1 VRALTGTWR
10 KRRLPVWVAKQQLL
24 LVDADPASVRVLEV
38 SLKKAGFSVTTATD
52 GLDALAKLEL
62 SSPDLVL
69 TDTRLPRIDGY
80 ELVRRI
86 KEMPDL
92 VNVPVVFLTSQKA
105 VEDKIRGLELG
116 VEDYLTKPI
125 FVRELIARVHLLLTR
140 RTHQRVATVAP
151 GSRRSKLSGDLA
163 DMGVV
168 DLLQTFEMGRKSGV
182 ARLHSGP
189 HEAIIYFREGKV
201 VDAEHGRLVGE
212 EAVYRCLIWTGGTFD
227 VDFMPI
233 DHQEVILTSTQ
244 GLLMEGMRRVDEWGR
259 LCEQLPPLETV
270 FVVDSA
276 QLAER
281 LNEIPDELNGIL
293 RLFDGHKTLLDVVDE
308 SPFEDLSTL
317 GTVTKLFF
325 EGLLIVAEPPPA
337 VEPFVPAHE
346 QEVVPSLSRPPE
358 GTSWRP
364 PAPAISMAP
373 EKPSLSQMSE
383 RERLSL
389 PEPSPGLA
397 GSAELASNIEA
408 PLGGDASEL
417 EAAPLRKL
425 SSPVTRRGVAPP
437 AEAPEYRPPSDPAP
451 ARFVSSEEQRAEA
464 ARSRNAALEGTPRPS
479 ASASRTPERPAA
491 EPKQRPRVDED
502 SMKLSLT
509 EEMSLLSKLR
519 GATEAQAAAPESDV
533 PLTRAASPDA
543 LGVRGLSP
551 APLPPDLAELQAEA
565 DELAPVPRADSD
577 RTPLS
582 SSVEA
587 SQPSEAEGDE
597 AEAAGVPESGDP
609 PPRAASDVP
618 RGPLTPAFHFSPS
631 AQPPR
636 PAAQSMTQAT
646 RAQSE
651 PAPAVR
657 VSRPVR
663 LEDYAAAVTNQ
674 AMGVTPRA
682 PSVSA
687 PSVSPWGAQTN
698 VGHAPP
704 LDSVPPLPLARRR
717 SNVPHPTGRVLP
729 SATPA
734 PPVALVEPG
743 GRSQTPPEVWSPSA
757 VGAPAH
763 AGVWSPAVLPP
774 VAGSRVPPAG
784 PDPAYGEPADAEG
797 DARPQRGS
805 VAAHAALADAHEHSE
820 HAAPHAAA
828 LHEATHAPP
837 PESDGFFRAGEEG
850 TYVGGPRSIEPGPH
864 HTHFEREPSSHP
876 APLVSRQP
884 GARGARRD
892 RNVRWVGL
900 VLLGLSALM
909 LIGFLAQTFGG
920 SEPPV
925 DGQPSALP
933 PLPSPA
939 LTQPIDAPEPAPAP
953 PAEPV
958 PAPSAT
964 PEAPVSPAPEPARP
978 ASSPARPRASGA
990 SRPKSSGSSPPP
1002 PAETTGEEGSSSGAR
1017 ALEKAKTRATPDS
1030 PPSAGF
1036 PIE

>member
-1 VRALTGTWR
+1 M
-10 KRRLPVWVAKQQLL
+10 AKQQLL

-52 GLDALAKLEL
+52 GLDALTKLEL

-92 VNVPVVFLTSQKA
+92 ANVPVVFLTSQKA

-168 DLLQTFEMGRKSGV
+168 DLLQTFELGRKSGV

-233 DHQEVILTSTQ
+233 DHPEVIMTSTQ

-270 FVVDSA
+270 FVVDGA

-346 QEVVPSLSRPPE
+346 HEVVPSLSRPPE
-358 GTSWRP
+358 GASWRP
-364 PAPAISMAP
+364 PAPAISMPP
-373 EKPSLSQMSE
+373 EKPSLSQLSE
-383 RERLSL
+383 RER
-389 PEPSPGLA
+389 PDAADAADAPGEPDGGF
-397 GSAELASNIEA
+397 GSELT
-408 PLGGDASEL
+408 DL
-417 EAAPLRKL
+417 EAAPLRRL
-425 SSPVTRRGVAPP
+425 SSPITRRGVAPP
-437 AEAPEYRPPSDPAP
+437 SAEAPDYRTSSDEPEG
-451 ARFVSSEEQRAEA
+451 RFVSSEEQRAEA
-464 ARSRNAALEGTPRPS
+464 ARSRGISLEGTPRPTG
-479 ASASRTPERPAA
+479 ATSRSPERPAP

-509 EEMSLLSKLR
+509 EEISLLSKLR
-519 GATEAQAAAPESDV
+519 GATEVQQSLPDDDHSSPRAAALDALEPPEPAPVFPESEQ
-533 PLTRAASPDA
+533 ASA
-543 LGVRGLSP
+543 
-551 APLPPDLAELQAEA
+551 
-565 DELAPVPRADSD
+565 PRADEEPSD
-577 RTPLS
+577 SAP
-582 SSVEA
+582 
-587 SQPSEAEGDE
+587 
-597 AEAAGVPESGDP
+597 EAAPPPSASAPIAAFAHEEHAFFQAQDDSVPESGDP
-609 PPRAASDVP
+609 PPRAASNVP
-618 RGPLTPAFHFSPS
+618 RGPHTPALDFSP
-631 AQPPR
+631 PKR
-636 PAAQSMTQAT
+636 PAPSASEE
-646 RAQSE
+646 RPQSE

-657 VSRPVR
+657 ISRPVR

-674 AMGVTPRA
+674 AMSATPR
-682 PSVSA
+682 A

-698 VGHAPP
+698 VGHSPP

-717 SNVPHPTGRVLP
+717 SNIPLPAGRALP

-734 PPVALVEPG
+734 APPVEEAFR
-743 GRSQTPPEVWSPSA
+743 GRSQVPQHVAAASEVAQPVGWAPAA
-757 VGAPAH
+757 VGEPTPAGLW
-763 AGVWSPAVLPP
+763 APAVLP
-774 VAGSRVPPAG
+774 AAGGSRVSALA
-784 PDPAYGEPADAEG
+784 PDPEGHGEVASLLGRERPSSVTHTSGGDVAEG
-797 DARPQRGS
+797 GRRRTSTVMGFGP
-805 VAAHAALADAHEHSE
+805 AHEAE
-820 HAAPHAAA
+820 DHAPPHAA
-828 LHEATHAPP
+828 
-837 PESDGFFRAGEEG
+837 DGFFHGAEEG
-850 TYVGGPRSIEPGPH
+850 SYPPEPVPPEAVLPGRRGGR
-864 HTHFEREPSSHP
+864 RE
-876 APLVSRQP
+876 
-884 GARGARRD
+884 
-892 RNVRWVGL
+892 RNVRVVGL
-900 VLLGLSALM
+900 VLLGLTVLM
-909 LIGFLAQTFGG
+909 LLGFLAQTFGG
-920 SEPPV
+920 SDEPAEPP
-925 DGQPSALP
+925 QAALP
-933 PLPSPA
+933 PLPSPS
-939 LTQPIDAPEPAPAP
+939 LTQTSESDQPLPPPPVAPEPAPAP
-953 PAEPV
+953 TAAPASPP
-958 PAPSAT
+958 PAPAVTGS
-964 PEAPVSPAPEPARP
+964 
-978 ASSPARPRASGA
+978 RPRGA
-990 SRPKSSGSSPPP
+990 SKPRSGPAASSPPP
-1002 PAETTGEEGSSSGAR
+1002 AESTSQDEASSSGAR

>member
-1 VRALTGTWR
+1 LTGFER
-10 KRRLPVWVAKQQLL
+10 KRRLAVWVAKQQLL

-52 GLDALAKLEL
+52 GLDALSKLEL

-92 VNVPVVFLTSQKA
+92 ANVPVVFLTSQKA

-168 DLLQTFEMGRKSGV
+168 DLLQTFELGRKSGV

-189 HEAIIYFREGKV
+189 HDAIVYFRDGKV

-270 FVVDSA
+270 FMVDGV
-276 QLAER
+276 QLGER

-293 RLFDGHKTLLDVVDE
+293 RLFDGHRTLTDVVDE

-325 EGLLIVAEPPPA
+325 EGLLIVAEPPA
-337 VEPFVPAHE
+337 QAEPYVPAHE
-346 QEVVPSLSRPPE
+346 HEVVPSLSRPPD
-358 GTSWRP
+358 GSSWRP
-364 PAPAISMAP
+364 PAPAISLAP
-373 EKPSLSQMSE
+373 ETPSLSQPAPRE
-383 RERLSL
+383 PHPRERMNLA
-389 PEPSPGLA
+389 EPSPGL
-397 GSAELASNIEA
+397 GSASEAEANLPGDLAEPEL
-408 PLGGDASEL
+408 
-417 EAAPLRKL
+417 APLRKL

-437 AEAPEYRPPSDPAP
+437 ADTPEYRPPSEDPVAEG
-451 ARFVSSEEQRAEA
+451 RFVSSEEQRAEA
-464 ARSRNAALEGTPRPS
+464 ARSRSAALDATPR
-479 ASASRTPERPAA
+479 AAATTSRAPDRPPA

-519 GATEAQAAAPESDV
+519 GASEAQGAQPESDG
-533 PLTRAASPDA
+533 PSTRAASPEA
-543 LGVRGLSP
+543 LARGLTPSP
-551 APLPPDLAELQAEA
+551 APVAPPSAPAGPVLAEEPDLVPQA
-565 DELAPVPRADSD
+565 LAPALPDVASEPPRGQASRVPLAADSD
-577 RTPLS
+577 
-582 SSVEA
+582 A
-587 SQPSEAEGDE
+587 
-597 AEAAGVPESGDP
+597 
-609 PPRAASDVP
+609 PRAP
-618 RGPLTPAFHFSPS
+618 QTPALHFSRS

-636 PAAQSMTQAT
+636 VAPEPPLNRGRPS
-646 RAQSE
+646 SE

-674 AMGVTPRA
+674 ALAVSPR
-682 PSVSA
+682 P
-687 PSVSPWGAQTN
+687 PSVSPWGGQTS

-717 SNVPHPTGRVLP
+717 SAVPSPTGRVLP
-729 SATPA
+729 SRTPE
-734 PPVALVEPG
+734 PPVAATPELLPQPEPPVDG
-743 GRSQTPPEVWSPSA
+743 F
-757 VGAPAH
+757 GAPAF
-763 AGVWSPAVLPP
+763 APA
-774 VAGSRVPPAG
+774 AYGSRVPERAPEPEVPAF
-784 PDPAYGEPADAEG
+784 
-797 DARPQRGS
+797 
-805 VAAHAALADAHEHSE
+805 
-820 HAAPHAAA
+820 AAPAAETA
-828 LHEATHAPP
+828 LYQGTFAAERRSDPP
-837 PESDGFFRAGEEG
+837 PPASDGFFQAGEQG
-850 TYVGGPRSIEPGPH
+850 TYLGGPASLEPPPH
-864 HTHFEREPSSHP
+864 HFEPEPPLEEP
-876 APLVSRQP
+876 AGLGPRR
-884 GARGARRD
+884 RGDRRD
-892 RNVRWVGL
+892 RNVRLVGM
-900 VLLGLSALM
+900 VLLGLSAFM
-909 LIGFLAQTFGG
+909 LLAFLAQTFGG
-920 SEPPV
+920 SEPV
-925 DGQPSALP
+925 SEPSAPLP
-933 PLPSPA
+933 PLS
-939 LTQPIDAPEPAPAP
+939 DAAPAP
-953 PAEPV
+953 SSEPEAATQPV
-958 PAPSAT
+958 PP
-964 PEAPVSPAPEPARP
+964 
-978 ASSPARPRASGA
+978 
-990 SRPKSSGSSPPP
+990 PPP
-1002 PAETTGEEGSSSGAR
+1002 PAVETAPPVETPAPPPAAPSKASSRPRGTSPPRERTPRPVDKDPPPAESGQEEGSSSGAR
-1017 ALEKAKTRATPDS
+1017 ALEKAKTQATPDS

-1036 PIE
+1036 PID